1 MLLPE
6 EFTERVKMDGISV
19 ISDISARIESLTYA
33 LSRLIKAWYAV
44 SISNQ
49 NRSNPFYFL
58 RNLISK

>member
-6 EFTERVKMDGISV
+6 EFTEPVKMDGILVNSN
-19 ISDISARIESLTYA
+19 ISARIESLTYA
-33 LSRLIKAWYAV
+33 LSRLIRAWYAV

-49 NRSNPFYFL
+49 KRSSPFCFL